1 MSDEDFTNIEWD
13 LSGSFY
19 SKTGKTGTSA
29 SEIQNLLELVDRPV
43 RLPSGTLTT

>member
-19 SKTGKTGTSA
+19 SKTGKTTSA